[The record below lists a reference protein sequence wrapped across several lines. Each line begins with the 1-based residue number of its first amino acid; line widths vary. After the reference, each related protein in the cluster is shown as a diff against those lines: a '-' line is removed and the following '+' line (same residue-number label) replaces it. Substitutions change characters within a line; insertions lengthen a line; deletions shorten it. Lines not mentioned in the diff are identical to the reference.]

1 MLVSPIYSSSQGSQ
15 QTIIHKQVW
24 LSRLCKKASRN
35 NVVRKP
41 FLKERKTTI
50 TEGYKIAYLNQLNFV
65 RIGFIFITSQLP
77 LLATSPPPSPS
88 PSKRIFFSQSES
100 LWRSEY
106 HGNKEKWKLFKLL
119 WLRMWLGKQVVSLKT
134 EKKLN
139 KDHDWDLIRPDD
151 TWKTIFSVES
161 VTFLF
166 CLVLQFP

>member
-35 NVVRKP
+35 NLVRKP
-41 FLKERKTTI
+41 FLKERKTTV
-50 TEGYKIAYLNQLNFV
+50 TEGYKIADLNQLNFV
-65 RIGFIFITSQLP
+65 SIGFIFITSQLP
-77 LLATSPPPSPS
+77 LSATFPHPS

-139 KDHDWDLIRPDD
+139 KDHGWDLIRPDD

>member
-65 RIGFIFITSQLP
+65 SIGFIFYTSQLP
-77 LLATSPPPSPS
+77 LSATTPSPPPLP
-88 PSKRIFFSQSES
+88 PQKRFSSHS
-100 LWRSEY
+100 LSLFDALNTMTTRKN
-106 HGNKEKWKLFKLL
+106 GNCFNYYDWGWVNKLFLSKLKNKIDQGP
-119 WLRMWLGKQVVSLKT
+119 WLR
-134 EKKLN
+134 
-139 KDHDWDLIRPDD
+139 PD
-151 TWKTIFSVES
+151 
-161 VTFLF
+161 
-166 CLVLQFP
+166 

>member
-65 RIGFIFITSQLP
+65 SIGFIFYTSQLP
-77 LLATSPPPSPS
+77 LSATTPSPPPFPL
-88 PSKRIFFSQSES
+88 KKDFLLTVWVYLT
-100 LWRSEY
+100 LWIP
-106 HGNKEKWKLFKLL
+106 WQQ
-119 WLRMWLGKQVVSLKT
+119 GKMEIVLTIMT
-134 EKKLN
+134 EA
-139 KDHDWDLIRPDD
+139 
-151 TWKTIFSVES
+151 E
-161 VTFLF
+161 
-166 CLVLQFP
+166 

>member
-65 RIGFIFITSQLP
+65 SIGFIFYTSQLP
-77 LLATSPPPSPS
+77 LSATTPSPPPFPL
-88 PSKRIFFSQSES
+88 KKDFLLTVWVYLT
-100 LWRSEY
+100 LWIP
-106 HGNKEKWKLFKLL
+106 WQQ
-119 WLRMWLGKQVVSLKT
+119 GKMEIVLTIMT
-134 EKKLN
+134 EAG
-139 KDHDWDLIRPDD
+139 
-151 TWKTIFSVES
+151 
-161 VTFLF
+161 
-166 CLVLQFP
+166 

>member
-65 RIGFIFITSQLP
+65 SIGFIFYTSQLP
-77 LLATSPPPSPS
+77 LSATTPSPPFPL
-88 PSKRIFFSQSES
+88 KKDF
-100 LWRSEY
+100 
-106 HGNKEKWKLFKLL
+106 LL
-119 WLRMWLGKQVVSLKT
+119 TVWVSLTLWIPWQQGKMEIVLTIMT
-134 EKKLN
+134 EAG
-139 KDHDWDLIRPDD
+139 
-151 TWKTIFSVES
+151 
-161 VTFLF
+161 
-166 CLVLQFP
+166 